1 MEGGMEAEKR
11 RCLELK
17 DAPETF
23 ILPENN
29 ATVTHVSQPR
39 ARTSAHAG
47 SD

>member
-1 MEGGMEAEKR
+1 MEGGIEGEKR

-17 DAPETF
+17 DAPETI

-29 ATVTHVSQPR
+29 ATVTHVSHPR
-39 ARTSAHAG
+39 ARTSVHAG